1 MRRQSGA
8 NRGEGNGGAA
18 LRQPAA
24 LAVAAAATLLHGS
37 GAVAQSEESQLTPES
52 AAQVRD
58 AEHYAMPDVP
68 DATLASAN
76 IDPPEK
82 NWGVNWGAAILP
94 ADYTTFTQDRASK
107 EQVGIQDDTYQV
119 RSFRLSSYGYFELLR
134 RWSYLLSYEYK
145 GFAQI
150 PGTANWQPTDIRL
163 STKFQFA
170 TLTFGKFKEPFV
182 YEMVGDSANLPQS
195 ERLLNPFFK
204 SRNLGVQLS
213 NTFLNERA
221 TWAVGAYNNWLTT
234 SSRISEAGKDFAAR
248 VTGLP
253 LWADEGA
260 SYLHVAM
267 SLRYVGA
274 DSGVLRFKGTP
285 ASNVAS
291 NYVDTGNMAGN
302 HAWNTG
308 FEALWNSGPYSL
320 LGEYVSSS
328 VRSASSADP
337 HFSGGYVTASWVITG
352 EHRPYDRK
360 AAYARRVL
368 PSGRWGAW
376 ELMARYGRVSLEDAE
391 VHGGT
396 MHGGWAGVNWWAT
409 RRWKFSVSAGEVTLE
424 RFGLSGNT
432 LEVLSRIQWIY

>member
-1 MRRQSGA
+1 MRGVRSG
-8 NRGEGNGGAA
+8 RRAA
-18 LRQPAA
+18 CRAA
-24 LAVAAAATLLHGS
+24 AVAALVHGAAAL
-37 GAVAQSEESQLTPES
+37 AQSEESQLTPEG
-52 AAQVRD
+52 AAEAQD
-58 AEHYAMPDVP
+58 ASHFAMPDVP

-76 IDPPEK
+76 IDPADK
-82 NWGVNWGAAILP
+82 SYAVNFGAAILP
-94 ADYTTFTQDRASK
+94 ADYTTFTQDQASK
-107 EQVGIQDDTYQV
+107 QQVGIQDDSYEV
-119 RSFRLSSYGYFELLR
+119 RSFRLSAFGYFELWR
-134 RWSYLLSYEYK
+134 RWNYLLSYEYK
-145 GFAQI
+145 GFDQI
-150 PGTANWQPTDIRL
+150 PGTANWQPTDIRFA
-163 STKFQFA
+163 TKFDFA
-170 TLTFGKFKEPFV
+170 TLTLGKFKEPFV

-234 SSRISEAGKDFAAR
+234 SSTLSEAGKDFAAR
-248 VTGLP
+248 VTALP
-253 LWADEGA
+253 VWADEGA
-260 SYLHVAM
+260 SYVHVAM

-291 NYVDTGNMAGN
+291 NYVDTGNMTGN
-302 HAWNTG
+302 HAWNLG

-320 LGEYVSSS
+320 LSEYVTSS
-328 VRSASSADP
+328 VRSTSSGDP
-337 HFSGGYVTASWVITG
+337 HFSGGYLTASWILTG

-368 PSGRWGAW
+368 PNGRWGAW
-376 ELMARYGRVSLEDAE
+376 ELMARYGRVSLDDAN

-396 MHGGWAGVNWWAT
+396 MHGGWVGVNWWAT
-409 RRWKFSVSAGEVTLE
+409 RRWKFSVSAGDVTLE